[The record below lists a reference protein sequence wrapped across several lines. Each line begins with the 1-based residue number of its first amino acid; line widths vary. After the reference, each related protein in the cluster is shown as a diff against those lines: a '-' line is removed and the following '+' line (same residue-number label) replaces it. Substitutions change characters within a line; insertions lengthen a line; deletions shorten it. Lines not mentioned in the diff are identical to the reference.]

1 MNRFFLAARSTGAG
15 LSPTRNVRALWVT
28 FQQIYRYRELLREM
42 VHRDLSAAHARH
54 GFGGIWV
61 YLHPLVIVGTYL
73 LVFGFV
79 LGSKIAVTGE
89 FPGDYPGYILAGLVP
104 WLMMQA
110 AIVRGPGALISS
122 ANLVKQVVFP
132 IEILPI
138 ASVIAATVPHLPSL
152 GVVMVYKLLVGGLG
166 WIVTLLPVVFAI
178 HFILAIGLSFALAAI
193 TPFFRD
199 LREIVIVFM
208 SVVMYLMPTVY
219 LPDWMPRILR
229 PIIYLNPFSYVVWVY
244 QDVLFFGSFRH
255 PYAWLVMLLFALLAL
270 GLGYR
275 TFEKLKPYYG
285 NAL

>member
-1 MNRFFLAARSTGAG
+1 MNRVLSATRSTRIG
-15 LSPTRNVRALWVT
+15 LSPARNVRALWST
-28 FQQIYRYRELLREM
+28 FRQIYRYRELLGEM
-42 VHRDLSAAHARH
+42 VHRDLSATHVRH
-54 GFGGIWV
+54 GFGALWI

-79 LGSKIAVTGE
+79 LGSKIAVTSE
-89 FPGDYPGYILAGLVP
+89 FPGDYPGYVLAGLVP

-152 GVVMVYKLLVGGLG
+152 GLVMIYQIFVGGLG
-166 WIVTLLPVVFAI
+166 WIAIFLPVVFAI

-199 LREIVIVFM
+199 LRDIVIVFT

-219 LPDWMPRILR
+219 LPDWMPRVLR
-229 PIIYLNPFSYVVWVY
+229 PIIYLNPFSYFVWVY
-244 QDVLFFGSFRH
+244 QDVLFFGAFRH
-255 PYAWLVMLLFALLAL
+255 PFAWLVVLTFALLAL
-270 GLGYR
+270 GVGYR
-275 TFEKLKPYYG
+275 MFEKLKPYYG

>member
-1 MNRFFLAARSTGAG
+1 MNRVLLAVRSARTG
-15 LSPTRNVRALWVT
+15 LSPYHNTRALFNT
-28 FQQIYRYRELLREM
+28 LAQIYRYRELLKEM
-42 VHRDLSAAHARH
+42 VQRDLSVSHARH
-54 GFGGIWV
+54 GFGGVWV
-61 YLHPLVIVGTYL
+61 YVHPLVIVGTYL

-89 FPGDYPGYILAGLVP
+89 FPGDYPGYVLSGLVP
-104 WLMMQA
+104 WLIMQG
-110 AIVRGPGALISS
+110 AIVRAPNALIAS

-132 IEILPI
+132 IEVLPV
-138 ASVIAATVPHLPSL
+138 AGVIAATIPHLPSL
-152 GVVMVYKLLVGGLG
+152 GLVIVYKLFVGGLG
-166 WIVTLLPVVFAI
+166 WIAMLLPAVFAI

-199 LREIVIVFM
+199 LREIVIVFT

-229 PIIYLNPFSYVVWVY
+229 PVIYLNPFSYLVWVY
-244 QDVLFFGSFRH
+244 QDVLFFGTFRH
-255 PYAWLVMLLFALLAL
+255 PYAWLVTLGFALLAL

>member
-1 MNRFFLAARSTGAG
+1 MSRILLAARSTRIG
-15 LSPTRNVRALWVT
+15 LSPTRNLQALWNT
-28 FQQIYRYRELLREM
+28 FKQIYRYRELLSEM
-42 VHRDLSAAHARH
+42 VHRDLSASHARH

-132 IEILPI
+132 IEVLPV
-138 ASVIAATVPHLPSL
+138 ASVIAATIPHLPSL
-152 GVVMVYKLLVGGLG
+152 GLVMVYKLFVGGLG
-166 WIVTLLPVVFAI
+166 WIVIFLPAVFVI

-199 LREIVIVFM
+199 LREIVIVFT

-244 QDVLFFGSFRH
+244 QDVLFFGTFRH
-255 PYAWLVMLLFALLAL
+255 PYAWLVTLVFALLAL